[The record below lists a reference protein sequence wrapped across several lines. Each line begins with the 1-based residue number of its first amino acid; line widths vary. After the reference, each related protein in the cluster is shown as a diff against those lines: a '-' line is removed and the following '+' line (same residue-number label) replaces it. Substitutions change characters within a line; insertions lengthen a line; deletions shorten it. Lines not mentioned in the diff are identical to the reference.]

1 MFKSI
6 KELLAICDAESLT
19 IHEVM
24 MRQEMSVTGLTEEEV
39 YARMDKNLQ
48 TMEHALEQ
56 GLTGEGVVST
66 TGLTGEMHCYYN
78 VTSHRAPL

>member
-24 MRQEMSVTGLTEEEV
+24 MRQEMSVTGLTKEEV
-39 YARMDKNLQ
+39 YARMDKKF
-48 TMEHALEQ
+48 TDD
-56 GLTGEGVVST
+56 GT
-66 TGLTGEMHCYYN
+66 CF
-78 VTSHRAPL
+78 RARSYG